1 MTPLNRFCITCGS
14 ALSPDDTFC
23 VGCGTRVDA
32 PVPVPAVE
40 VLIPTAV
47 AQSAPGGIFGGKK
60 ALETENAALRAAFE
74 AIGATER
81 EQIKRDIERLR
92 VERSDEQATLAQLRN
107 LVVETRETAILQEVG
122 LYEYTHPLES
132 AVHYKE
138 QLTGLQAQ
146 IKDLAKTNRAIHAAT
161 SWNINGSER
170 EGKKM
175 VTDLSK
181 LMLRAYNTEA
191 DELVRALKPYKRE
204 AAIERLTKARQA
216 ISRLGT
222 SLQIAITDDY
232 HRLRISEIQLTADF
246 RAKEAEE
253 KERDKEERARLR
265 EEEKAQR
272 ELERE
277 MDKSRKEATH
287 YETALAAIRETGTA
301 EEIADL
307 EAKLA
312 EANRAIEEM
321 AERQANTRIGFVYV
335 ISNVGSFGERVVK
348 IGLSRRVDPLERVRE
363 LGDASVPFRYDVH
376 AMIFSKD
383 AVDLETRLHQHF
395 ADRRVNLVNQHR
407 EFFYATPV
415 EVRNALEQFDH
426 SLLTFVEAPEADEW
440 HQSENVRSG
449 DA

>member
-1 MTPLNRFCITCGS
+1 
-14 ALSPDDTFC
+14 
-23 VGCGTRVDA
+23 
-32 PVPVPAVE
+32 
-40 VLIPTAV
+40 
-47 AQSAPGGIFGGKK
+47 
-60 ALETENAALRAAFE
+60 
-74 AIGATER
+74 
-81 EQIKRDIERLR
+81 
-92 VERSDEQATLAQLRN
+92 
-107 LVVETRETAILQEVG
+107 
-122 LYEYTHPLES
+122 
-132 AVHYKE
+132 
-138 QLTGLQAQ
+138 
-146 IKDLAKTNRAIHAAT
+146 
-161 SWNINGSER
+161 
-170 EGKKM
+170 M

-191 DELVRALKPYKRE
+191 DELVRALKPYKLD
-204 AAIERLTKARQA
+204 AAIERLNKARQA

-232 HRLRISEIQLTADF
+232 HRLRVSELQLTADF

-277 MDKSRKEATH
+277 LDKSRKEATH
-287 YETALAAIRETGTA
+287 YETALAAIRETGTP

-312 EANRAIEEM
+312 EANRAVEAM

-383 AVDLETRLHQHF
+383 AVELETRLHRHF

-407 EFFYATPV
+407 EFFYATPA
-415 EVRNALEQFDH
+415 EVRDALEQFDH
-426 SLLTFVEAPEADEW
+426 SLLTFVEAPEAEEW
-440 HQSENVRSG
+440 HQSENARSG
-449 DA
+449 AA